1 MAEAFQIEPTVVQTK
16 DIALSGLSVKPADRP
31 AKGLI
36 LALHGGSYSAGYW
49 NYADVRGSSL
59 MALAASLG
67 FAVLAVDRPGYGASH
82 DFDPTRL
89 GLDSQVEFFFDAI
102 EAWSRENDFN
112 GPVFV
117 IGHSIGGI
125 LTLLMAAHARGSR
138 LSGVDVLGVPFKF
151 PETEAGAEVNSW
163 SMTGTHVPFPDEKA
177 RKWLMYGP
185 ESTYD
190 AKAFAYDSTLPRPMP
205 VAEYRDALAMPSAW
219 ANVLPRIRLPVQFTL
234 AEFEVMQATGWSTL
248 RDVEAL
254 LHNSA
259 NAAVRLQKASG
270 HNASDHRIAR
280 AYHMRAI
287 AFFEECLALEAN
299 AQAEGES

>member
-1 MAEAFQIEPTVVQTK
+1 
-16 DIALSGLSVKPADRP
+16 
-31 AKGLI
+31 
-36 LALHGGSYSAGYW
+36 
-49 NYADVRGSSL
+49 
-59 MALAASLG
+59 
-67 FAVLAVDRPGYGASH
+67 VLAVDRPGYGASQ

-102 EAWSRENDFN
+102 ETWSRENEFS
-112 GPVFV
+112 GPTFV

-163 SMTGTHVPFPDEKA
+163 SMTGTHVPFPDEEA

-190 AKAFAYDSTLPRPMP
+190 AAAFAHDSTLPRPMP
-205 VAEYRDALAMPSAW
+205 VAEYRDALAMPAAW
-219 ANVLPRIRLPVQFTL
+219 TDVLPRIRLPVQFTL
-234 AEFEVMQATGWSTL
+234 AEFEVMQSTGWSTL

-254 LHNSA
+254 LHNST
-259 NAAVRLQKASG
+259 NVAVRLQKASG